1 MMGNDTYVR
10 RKIKNSRSV
19 SAFLEKVF
27 LEQKLNNWFGWLF
40 IALIAIGFGYLV
52 ATKTFLGLGLFG
64 VILGFFLII
73 GCLVSTELGL
83 YINVLYSYFAFHF
96 SRYFFHDE
104 FPVGVVTDI
113 LILAAFLSLLFTNIK
128 MKKAVNEFTKT
139 SVVIFILILL
149 GYLFLEFFN
158 PLAHSFEGWF
168 QTFRRF
174 LGSVLLLFIAYN
186 TFTSYQKIKRFI
198 IVLFILNVVAAL
210 YGCIQQWHG
219 LFDFEIAWVIS
230 SPNRYGIFFQM
241 GDFRKFSTMSD
252 PTAFGVAMASSAV
265 FFMIYAWYQKKI
277 SFRIMLWIGII
288 FMLVAMGYSGTRT
301 ANVMV
306 AAGIVMFVLLTLNK
320 KPTRIFAVVAG
331 MVFLVL
337 LYGPYTNRT
346 INRFR
351 TSFIG
356 TKDESFNVR
365 ERNRKFI
372 QPYMYKHPFGGGVGT
387 VGASGKKYNPG
398 HYLAGFPPDS
408 GYLRKALETGWIGLL
423 IVCLLYYV
431 VLKFG
436 IQHYFRCKNEDLKI
450 IYAGA
455 IAAIFSFYL
464 AEFAQE
470 AIGQITDIVIYY
482 PLLAMLLKMKHFKSF
497 NQTAPEQEEITA

>member
-1 MMGNDTYVR
+1 MSNQPYVR
-10 RKIKNSRSV
+10 KRKRPISV
-19 SAFLEKVF
+19 SGILEKIF
-27 LEQKLNNWFGWLF
+27 LQDKLNNWVGWL
-40 IALIAIGFGYLV
+40 LIAGVAVFFGYLI
-52 ATKTFLGLGLFG
+52 ATKTFLGLSLFG
-64 VILGFFLII
+64 LIFGFFVII
-73 GCLVSTELGL
+73 ACLVSTEIGL
-83 YINVLYSYFAFHF
+83 YINVVYSYFAFHF
-96 SRYFFHDE
+96 SRYLFNDE
-104 FPVGVVTDI
+104 FPVGIVTDV

-128 MKKAVNEFTKT
+128 MRKVLNEFTKT
-139 SVVIFILILL
+139 SVTIFILILL
-149 GYLFLEFFN
+149 VYLFLELFN

-174 LGSVLLLFIAYN
+174 LGSVFLLFISYN
-186 TFTSYQKIKRFI
+186 VFTSYEKIKRFI
-198 IVLFILNVVAAL
+198 VVLFVLNVIAAI

-219 LFDFEIAWVIS
+219 LFDFEIAWVTA
-230 SPNRYGIFFQM
+230 SPNRFGIFFQM

-252 PTAFGVAMASSAV
+252 PTAFGVAMASCAT
-265 FFMIYAWYQKKI
+265 FFMIYAWYQKRLSVKAI
-277 SFRIMLWIGII
+277 FFTGIVL
-288 FMLVAMGYSGTRT
+288 MLVAMGYSGTRT

-320 KPTRIFAVVAG
+320 KPTRVFAVVAAL
-331 MVFLVL
+331 VFVVL

-372 QPYMYKHPFGGGVGT
+372 QPYIYKHPFGGGLST
-387 VGASGKKYNPG
+387 VGGSGLKYNRG

-408 GYLRKALETGWIGLL
+408 GYLRKALETGWIGLIL
-423 IVCLLYYV
+423 VCLFYFV
-431 VLKFG
+431 VLKYG
-436 IQHYFRCKNEDLKI
+436 IRRYFRCKDEDLKI
-450 IYAGA
+450 VHAGA
-455 IAAIFSFYL
+455 IAAIFSFYM

-482 PLLAMLLKMKHFKSF
+482 PLLAMLMKMEHFKTF
-497 NQTAPEQEEITA
+497 NRTPKTQEELTV